1 MLAVGGQVAYY
12 IILSF
17 FPLLIF
23 LLTLA
28 AYFNLTIHQ
37 LFEDLPY
44 LIPAQS
50 YSIIDKVLTEV
61 LSSRSPTLLSLG
73 MLGAFWASLN
83 GINALMR
90 GIGKAYQIDETRSF
104 IKFKLTAILF
114 LIIIFI
120 AMILSF
126 TILVFGEKLGNLLF
140 QFFEAGSTFPYIW
153 QKLRLVIQ
161 FCFLVLTFLILNQMA
176 TRAKYST
183 WLMFPGS
190 LIAASGW
197 VVISLAFSFYV
208 RHFSNYT
215 VTYGSIGGIFILI
228 LWIYW
233 SCAIFLLS
241 CAFNAVLIEFKETG

>member
-1 MLAVGGQVAYY
+1 MAVGGQVAYY

-37 LFEDLPY
+37 LFKDLPY

-61 LSSRSPTLLSLG
+61 LSSRSPTLLSLS
-73 MLGAFWASLN
+73 MFGAFWASLN

-90 GIGKAYQIDETRSF
+90 GIGKAYQIKETRSF
-104 IKFKLTAILF
+104 IRFKLTAILF
-114 LIIIFI
+114 LIILFL

-140 QFFEAGSTFPYIW
+140 QFFEAGSLFPYIW
-153 QKLRLVIQ
+153 QKLRLLIQ

-190 LIAASGW
+190 LIAATGW

-208 RHFSNYT
+208 RHFNNYS
-215 VTYGSIGGIFILI
+215 VTYGSIGGIIILI

-233 SCAIFLLS
+233 SSAIFLLS
-241 CAFNAVLIEFKETG
+241 CAFNAVLIENKKKRR